1 MRASIANHWW
11 GFDEGRKKMH
21 WKSWN
26 WLTAPKSLGGLGFR
40 DFVMFNQA
48 ITEPSSLCARVLKGR
63 YFPNSDFLSA
73 VKPRSSSFTWRSILY
88 GRELLLRGLRWGIG
102 NGERVS
108 IMKDSWIPD
117 HQAGMFNS
125 LSPIPATAKV
135 RFLMNDR
142 GTAWEEDSVRAFFHE
157 ELADKILG
165 VPISRLGGED
175 FVSWPFD
182 KHGVYSV
189 KSGYNLAKTSAF
201 FADREARGKGSSS
214 DLGAET
220 VLWKAVWAIK
230 APEKMKVVLWRIIH
244 DCLPTGQ
251 QLVHR
256 HIPADDCC
264 LFCGQLEACRAS
276 IPPMSLC

>member
-1 MRASIANHWW
+1 
-11 GFDEGRKKMH
+11 
-21 WKSWN
+21 
-26 WLTAPKSLGGLGFR
+26 
-40 DFVMFNQA
+40 
-48 ITEPSSLCARVLKGR
+48 
-63 YFPNSDFLSA
+63 
-73 VKPRSSSFTWRSILY
+73 
-88 GRELLLRGLRWGIG
+88 
-102 NGERVS
+102 
-108 IMKDSWIPD
+108 MKDSWIPD

-201 FADREARGKGSSS
+201 FADREAGGKGSSS

-220 VLWKAVWAIK
+220 VLWKAVWTIK

-264 LFCGQLEACRAS
+264 LFCGQLERVEHLFLLCPYARAVWEEVKIGCPLARAAQPFVCNIS
-276 IPPMSLC
+276 VVIPEFIRDELCTDAQ